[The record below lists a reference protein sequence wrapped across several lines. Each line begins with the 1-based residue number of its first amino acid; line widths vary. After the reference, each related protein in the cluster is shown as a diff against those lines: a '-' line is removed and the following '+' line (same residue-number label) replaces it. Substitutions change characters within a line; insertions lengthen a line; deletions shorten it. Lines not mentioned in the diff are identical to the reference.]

1 MNYTYIENKYLSNPQ
16 YSTTTYKNSIAYS
29 TVIHI
34 KGNTVFCMVPVN
46 YGMYGHGTQN
56 RTTEGST
63 TKRVRAEFE
72 LKGSNCDVVATPSV
86 STATTTAARWI
97 AMRRH
102 AYEAA
107 RSTNEYVIVS
117 F

>member
-1 MNYTYIENKYLSNPQ
+1 MFILRTITYVINLQ

-29 TVIHI
+29 TVIGI

-56 RTTEGST
+56 WTTEGST

-72 LKGSNCDVVATPSV
+72 LKERHSNPS
-86 STATTTAARWI
+86 SPQLL
-97 AMRRH
+97 
-102 AYEAA
+102 E
-107 RSTNEYVIVS
+107 
-117 F
+117 

>member
-1 MNYTYIENKYLSNPQ
+1 M
-16 YSTTTYKNSIAYS
+16 
-29 TVIHI
+29 
-34 KGNTVFCMVPVN
+34 
-46 YGMYGHGTQN
+46 
-56 RTTEGST
+56 
-63 TKRVRAEFE
+63 
-72 LKGSNCDVVATPSV
+72 KGSNCEEVATPSV

-107 RSTNEYVIVS
+107 RSTNEYVLVS